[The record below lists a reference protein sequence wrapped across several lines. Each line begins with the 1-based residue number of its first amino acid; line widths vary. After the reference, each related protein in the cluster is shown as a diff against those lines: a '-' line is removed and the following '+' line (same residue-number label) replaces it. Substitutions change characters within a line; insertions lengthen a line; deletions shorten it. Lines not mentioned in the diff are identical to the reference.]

1 MRFASFLSGG
11 FISALV
17 VNPPERKLAKRTSV
31 QWFTCIRG
39 FLCVFVFHMYVD
51 SNNFCHLYYPQAIL
65 QIKCLRQRKN
75 FTFQLKYFF
84 VKKTFV
90 HNLLPYNKAML
101 LCILAKVSMASEGA
115 KKLFVKLNLF
125 RYLTNRWRQRWICRA
140 SFLPS
145 PLLSSVSKW
154 LFKWQK

>member
-1 MRFASFLSGG
+1 M
-11 FISALV
+11 V
-17 VNPPERKLAKRTSV
+17 KPPEPTIYHDSKKYLILLPLRAIYFRSFHYETP
-31 QWFTCIRG
+31 CIRG

-101 LCILAKVSMASEGA
+101 LCILAKVFMASEGA
-115 KKLFVKLNLF
+115 KKVICKIKSFQILNEQMEAKVNLQGLIF
-125 RYLTNRWRQRWICRA
+125 AFTFAFIC
-140 SFLPS
+140 F
-145 PLLSSVSKW
+145 
-154 LFKWQK
+154 